1 MTNLEHYYE
10 KIEEY
15 MDNSCDTLTDVII
28 DIMKELNV
36 DISKYEHGM
45 VAKDLLVVE
54 WLLDEYKSPKL
65 SDKDKKFLHDFLA
78 YYDYPDFR
86 LRRYDMYDGGE
97 FLDIDMVMKVHKDEN
112 GHIFARGTQTI
123 VIPLHNMQV
132 ELFKSLE
139 SGVIYTKEELI
150 HD

>member
-15 MDNSCDTLTDVII
+15 MDDSCDALTDVVI

-36 DISKYEHGM
+36 DISKYEHTM
-45 VAKDLLVVE
+45 AAQDLLVVE
-54 WLLDEYKSPKL
+54 WLLDEFKSPKL

-86 LRRYDMYDGGE
+86 LKKYAIYDGE
-97 FLDIDMVMKVHKDEN
+97 WLDIEMVVEEHKDEK
-112 GHIFARGTQTI
+112 GRILRAIQTI
-123 VIPLHNMQV
+123 AIPLHNMQV
-132 ELFKSLE
+132 DLFKSLE
-139 SGVIYTKEELI
+139 SGVVYTKKELM

>member
-15 MDNSCDTLTDVII
+15 MDDSCAALTDVVI

-36 DISKYEHGM
+36 DISKYEHTM
-45 VAKDLLVVE
+45 AAQDLLVVE
-54 WLLDEYKSPKL
+54 WLLDEFKSPKL

-86 LRRYDMYDGGE
+86 LKKYTIYDGE
-97 FLDIDMVMKVHKDEN
+97 WLDIEMVVEEHKDEK
-112 GHIFARGTQTI
+112 GRILRAIQTI
-123 VIPLHNMQV
+123 AIPLHNMQV
-132 ELFKSLE
+132 DLFKSLE
-139 SGVIYTKEELI
+139 SGVVYTKKELM

>member
-15 MDNSCDTLTDVII
+15 MDNSCDTLTDVVI

-36 DISKYEHGM
+36 DISKYEHTL
-45 VAKDLLVVE
+45 VAKDLLVIE
-54 WLLDEYKSPKL
+54 WLLDDYKSPEL

-78 YYDYPDFR
+78 YYDYPDFS
-86 LRRYDMYDGGE
+86 LRKYEIYEREY
-97 FLDIDMVMKVHKDEN
+97 LDIEMVMEVHKDEN

-139 SGVIYTKEELI
+139 NDVIYTKEELM

>member
-15 MDNSCDTLTDVII
+15 MDDSCDTLTDVVI

-36 DISKYEHGM
+36 DISKYEHTM
-45 VAKDLLVVE
+45 AAQDLLVVE
-54 WLLDEYKSPKL
+54 WLLDEFKSPKL

-86 LRRYDMYDGGE
+86 LKKYTIYDGE
-97 FLDIDMVMKVHKDEN
+97 WLDIEMVMKEHKDEN

-132 ELFKSLE
+132 DLFKSLE
-139 SGVIYTKEELI
+139 SGVVYTKKELM